1 MPLLVGTLLFAVSFW
16 KIAHVDLGLDLGRVV
31 VVKADMADDGR
42 PSEQHAV
49 HRRIQ
54 ERLATLPGVA
64 MTAVVQSTP
73 MHGGLA
79 TMFEVPGFDPP
90 AGSATRCR

>member
-1 MPLLVGTLLFAVSFW
+1 
-16 KIAHVDLGLDLGRVV
+16 
-31 VVKADMADDGR
+31 MADDGR

-54 ERLATLPGVA
+54 ERLATLPGVD

-79 TMFEVPGFDPP
+79 TMFEVPGFDFPGP
-90 AGSATRCR
+90 VTRCR